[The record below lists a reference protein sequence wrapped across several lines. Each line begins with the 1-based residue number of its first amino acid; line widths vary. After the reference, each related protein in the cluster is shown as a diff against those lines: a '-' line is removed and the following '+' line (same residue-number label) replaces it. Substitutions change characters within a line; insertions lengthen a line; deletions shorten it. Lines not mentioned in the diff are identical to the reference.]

1 MRVGFFFMNGE
12 VKNSFC
18 WSLSWTYSLNWIVI
32 RLSLKLVVPKAGVI
46 MTTFG
51 GSESRG
57 PPCGVPTLAQRA
69 RIPKQKKARIPKRAI
84 VLQIFISV
92 TLILIGE

>member
-1 MRVGFFFMNGE
+1 
-12 VKNSFC
+12 
-18 WSLSWTYSLNWIVI
+18 
-32 RLSLKLVVPKAGVI
+32 